1 MGNPR
6 PKTARL
12 AEKLLAARQRLG
24 ASQLEMAQQLGLP
37 AHANY
42 RISEYESGR
51 REPHL
56 AIILRYARAVNVS
69 VECLIDDEMD
79 LPSQG

>member
-12 AEKLLAARQRLG
+12 AEKLLAVRQRLDI
-24 ASQLEMAQQLGLP
+24 SQLKMAQCLELEGS
-37 AHANY
+37 AYH
-42 RISEYESGR
+42 RISEYEKGR

-56 AIILRYARAVNVS
+56 AILLRYARAANVS

-79 LPSQG
+79 LPL

>member
-6 PKTARL
+6 PKTKRL
-12 AEKLLAARQRLG
+12 AEKLLALRRHLKL
-24 ASQLEMAQQLGLP
+24 SQSKLAKELEVT
-37 AHANY
+37 NY
-42 RISEYESGR
+42 VHISAFESGR

-56 AIILRYARAVNVS
+56 AIILRYARLAKIS

-79 LPSQG
+79 LPFQM